1 MGCSKVRLGS
11 YPANASGST
20 ALRPIPLPKAP
31 LGEKHLDAALLA
43 VVHRRKR
50 ELSILPGV
58 PFH

>member
-1 MGCSKVRLGS
+1 MARHGS
-11 YPANASGST
+11 SPANASGST
-20 ALRPIPLPKAP
+20 ALLPMPLPKAP

-50 ELSILPGV
+50 ELSVLPGV